1 MNSLLSVQGLTK
13 SFGGLRAVDGVDLEV
28 REGEITAI
36 IGPNG
41 AGKTTFFNL
50 LSGAFPCDR
59 GRIVF
64 NGEEITNL
72 PAPRLFRKGIS
83 RAFQVVN
90 LFPRL
95 TVLESVQAVLLSH
108 KGKVFNCFLYA
119 DRLARQETERVLSEV
134 GLADKASVL
143 SKNLSHGDQK
153 RLDIAIALAA
163 RPRLLLLDE
172 PTAGLNPRESREIM
186 RLVERIARREHLTVI
201 FIEHDMDVVFS
212 VAETIRVMH
221 QGRLIATGTPQ
232 EIKGHPEVRKVYLGE
247 GE

>member
-1 MNSLLSVQGLTK
+1 MLSVRGLAK
-13 SFGGLRAVDGVDLEV
+13 SFGGLRAVDGVDLDV
-28 REGEITAI
+28 RQGEITAI

-50 LSGAFPCDR
+50 ISGAFPCDH

-64 NGEEITNL
+64 DGEEITNL
-72 PAPRLFRKGIS
+72 PAPRLFKRGIC

-95 TVLESVQAVLLSH
+95 TLFENVQAALLSH
-108 KGKVFNCFLYA
+108 QGKVFNCFLHV
-119 DRLARQETERVLSEV
+119 DRLARQETEQVLSEV
-134 GLADKASVL
+134 GLAEKASLV

-163 RPRLLLLDE
+163 KPRLLLLDE
-172 PTAGLNPRESREIM
+172 PTAGLNPKESREIM
-186 RLVERIARREHLTVI
+186 GLVEGIAGRENLTVI

-221 QGRLIATGTPQ
+221 QGRLIAEGTPQ
-232 EIKGHPEVRKVYLGE
+232 VIKGHPEVRKVYLGE